1 MRGYEL
7 ELQKNQ
13 AEADVARTLVPIHAR
28 TLTWLGVF
36 AVAALI
42 VAACSGADDAANEPE
57 ESLPATSSVDEGAA
71 SADDPLVGGMIPA
84 PEFPGGHTW
93 FNVSEP
99 LSLSDLRGKVVLLDF
114 WTSGCINCQQIIPDL
129 MRLEDEF
136 ADELVVIGVHSGK
149 YDREHE
155 DESIRQSIL
164 RFGLRHPVVNDPDF
178 DIWSRYG
185 VNAWPTLVLI
195 DPAGNVARMRS
206 GEGIYPVFQ
215 PVVAALVEKFEAM
228 GEIDRSPIGIN
239 LEAASVTSAFLS
251 YPAAV
256 LADEAGDRLFIA
268 DSGRNRILIAGLDG
282 ELRGVIGSGQEGFDD
297 GFFEEATLRQ
307 PQGLALSADGNTLYI
322 ADTRNHAIRAANLRT
337 SLVTTIAGTGSRAL
351 TLPQEGAPA
360 VETDL
365 ASPWGLLWHDG
376 MLYIAMA
383 GTHQIWTMDIQANRV
398 SVFAGS
404 GSEGIQDGPRYQAT
418 LAQPSGLT
426 TDGSTLYWVDPESSA
441 VRTLSIDGEGDVET
455 LVGTGLFDFGDA
467 DGVGAAARLE
477 HPQGIV
483 YANGTLYV
491 ADTYNHKLRTVDPAS
506 REVVVVAG
514 GTRAGFSDGLGVE
527 SLLSEPNG
535 LSVANGILYI
545 ADTNNQVIRLMDLRT
560 NAVSTLELSNLTVAA
575 RGVEGR
581 TLKVSLPG
589 QTVSPDTSTLRIR
602 LTTPEHFHLNS
613 LAPSELKL
621 TSSNAP
627 VLELGKK
634 TIGWTTDDPFVE
646 VLVSVSVNDGDAVLT
661 ALGQVYYCRGGDE
674 AICLIENVDIALP
687 ITVKPGAA
695 SDQVILDYTLPDPPI
710 HD

>member
-1 MRGYEL
+1 ML
-7 ELQKNQ
+7 ERIRS
-13 AEADVARTLVPIHAR
+13 RTPI
-28 TLTWLGVF
+28 WLGVL
-36 AVAALI
+36 AVVAVIA
-42 VAACSGADDAANEPE
+42 AACSGGNGGAGEGADSA
-57 ESLPATSSVDEGAA
+57 LTTSSAGESDG
-71 SADDPLVGGMIPA
+71 SGDDPSLAGMIPA
-84 PEFPGGHTW
+84 PEFPGGHVW

-136 ADELVVIGVHSGK
+136 ADELVIIGVHSGK
-149 YDREHE
+149 YDREQE
-155 DESIRQSIL
+155 DESVRQSIL
-164 RFGLRHPVVNDPDF
+164 RFGLRHAVVNDPDF
-178 DIWSRYG
+178 VIWSTYG

-195 DPAGNVARMRS
+195 DPAGNVVGGRS

-215 PVVAALVEKFEAM
+215 PVVAALVEEFDAR
-228 GEIDRSPIGIN
+228 GEIDRSPIAID
-239 LEAASVTSAFLS
+239 LEAAGVTSAFLS

-256 LADEAGDRLFIA
+256 LTDEAGDRLFIA
-268 DSGRNRILIAGLDG
+268 DSGHNRILIAGLDG

-297 GFFEEATLRQ
+297 GSFEDATLRQ
-307 PQGLALSADGNTLYI
+307 PQGLVLSADGNTLYI
-322 ADTRNHAIRAANLRT
+322 ADTRNHAIRAADLRT
-337 SLVTTIAGTGSRAL
+337 SLVTTIAGTGLRAL
-351 TLPQEGAPA
+351 TLPQKDGPA

-365 ASPWGLLWHDG
+365 ASPWGLLLHDG
-376 MLYIAMA
+376 TLYIAMA
-383 GTHQIWTMDIQANRV
+383 GTHQIWTIDIEANTI

-404 GSEGIQDGPRYQAT
+404 GGEGIQDGPRHQAT

-426 TDGSTLYWVDPESSA
+426 TDGSTLYWVDPESSS
-441 VRTLSIDGEGDVET
+441 VRRLSIDGEGDVET

-467 DGVGAAARLE
+467 DGAGVAARLE

-506 REVVVVAG
+506 GEVVVVAG
-514 GTRAGFSDGLGVE
+514 GTRAGFDDGPGVE
-527 SLLSEPNG
+527 SLLSEPSG

-545 ADTNNQVIRLMDLRT
+545 ADSNNQVIRLMDLRT
-560 NAVSTLELSNLTVAA
+560 NAVSTLELTNLAVAA

-589 QTVSPDTSTLRIR
+589 QTVSPGTSTLRIR
-602 LTTPEHFHLNS
+602 LATPEHFYLNS
-613 LAPSELKL
+613 LVRSELTL

-627 VLELGKK
+627 VLELGEE

-646 VLVSVSVNDGDAVLT
+646 LLVSVSVNDGDAVLT
-661 ALGQVYYCRGGDE
+661 AQGQVYYCRKGDE

-687 ITVKPGAA
+687 LTVEAGAA
-695 SDQVILDYTLPDPPI
+695 SSQVVLDYALPGPTI
-710 HD
+710 NN

>member
-1 MRGYEL
+1 ML
-7 ELQKNQ
+7 ERIRS
-13 AEADVARTLVPIHAR
+13 RTPI
-28 TLTWLGVF
+28 WLGVLTVI
-36 AVAALI
+36 AVIA
-42 VAACSGADDAANEPE
+42 AACSGGNGGAGEGADSA
-57 ESLPATSSVDEGAA
+57 LTTSSAGESDG
-71 SADDPLVGGMIPA
+71 SGDDPSLAGMIPA
-84 PEFPGGHTW
+84 PEFPGGHVW

-136 ADELVVIGVHSGK
+136 ADELVIIGVHSGK
-149 YDREHE
+149 YDREQE
-155 DESIRQSIL
+155 DESVRQSIL
-164 RFGLRHPVVNDPDF
+164 RFGLRHAVVNDPDF
-178 DIWSRYG
+178 VIWSTYG

-195 DPAGNVARMRS
+195 DPAGNVVGGRS

-215 PVVAALVEKFEAM
+215 PVVAALVEEFDAR
-228 GEIDRSPIGIN
+228 GEIDRSPIAID
-239 LEAASVTSAFLS
+239 LEAVAVTSAFLS

-256 LADEAGDRLFIA
+256 LTDEAGDRLFIA
-268 DSGRNRILIAGLDG
+268 DSGHNRILIAGLDG

-297 GFFEEATLRQ
+297 GSFEDATLRQ
-307 PQGLALSADGNTLYI
+307 PQGLVLSADGNTLYI
-322 ADTRNHAIRAANLRT
+322 ADTRNHAIRAADLRT
-337 SLVTTIAGTGSRAL
+337 SLVTTIAGTGLRAL
-351 TLPQEGAPA
+351 TLPQKDGPA

-365 ASPWGLLWHDG
+365 ASPWGLLLHDG
-376 MLYIAMA
+376 TLYIAMA
-383 GTHQIWTMDIQANRV
+383 GTHQIWTIDIEANTI

-404 GSEGIQDGPRYQAT
+404 GGEGIQDGPRHQAT

-426 TDGSTLYWVDPESSA
+426 TDGSTLYWVDPESSS
-441 VRTLSIDGEGDVET
+441 VRRLSIDGEGDVET

-467 DGVGAAARLE
+467 DGAGVAARLE

-506 REVVVVAG
+506 GEVVVVAG
-514 GTRAGFSDGLGVE
+514 GTRAGFDDGPGVE
-527 SLLSEPNG
+527 SLLSEPSG

-545 ADTNNQVIRLMDLRT
+545 ADSNNQVIRLMDLRT
-560 NAVSTLELSNLTVAA
+560 NAVSTLELTNLAVAA

-589 QTVSPDTSTLRIR
+589 QTVSPGTSTLRIR
-602 LTTPEHFHLNS
+602 LATPEHFYLNS
-613 LAPSELKL
+613 LVRSELTL

-627 VLELGKK
+627 VLELGEE

-646 VLVSVSVNDGDAVLT
+646 LLVSVSVNDGDAVLT
-661 ALGQVYYCRGGDE
+661 AQGQVYYCRKGDE

-687 ITVKPGAA
+687 LTVEAGAA
-695 SDQVILDYTLPDPPI
+695 SSQVVLDYALPGPTI
-710 HD
+710 NN

>member
-1 MRGYEL
+1 
-7 ELQKNQ
+7 
-13 AEADVARTLVPIHAR
+13 
-28 TLTWLGVF
+28 
-36 AVAALI
+36 
-42 VAACSGADDAANEPE
+42 
-57 ESLPATSSVDEGAA
+57 
-71 SADDPLVGGMIPA
+71 MIPA

-136 ADELVVIGVHSGK
+136 ADELVIIGVHSGK
-149 YDREHE
+149 YDREQE
-155 DESIRQSIL
+155 DESVRQSIL
-164 RFGLRHPVVNDPDF
+164 RFGLRHAVVNDPDF
-178 DIWSRYG
+178 VIWSTYG

-195 DPAGNVARMRS
+195 DPAGNVVGGRS

-215 PVVAALVEKFEAM
+215 PVVAALVEEFDAR
-228 GEIDRSPIGIN
+228 GEIDRSPIAID
-239 LEAASVTSAFLS
+239 LEAAAVTSAFLS

-256 LADEAGDRLFIA
+256 LTDEAGDRLFIA
-268 DSGRNRILIAGLDG
+268 DSGHNRILIAGLDG
-282 ELRGVIGSGQEGFDD
+282 ELQGVIGSGQEGFDD
-297 GFFEEATLRQ
+297 GSFEDATLRQ
-307 PQGLALSADGNTLYI
+307 PQGLVLSADGNTLYI
-322 ADTRNHAIRAANLRT
+322 ADTRNHAIRAADLRT
-337 SLVTTIAGTGSRAL
+337 SLVTTIAGTGLRAL
-351 TLPQEGAPA
+351 TLPQKDGPA

-365 ASPWGLLWHDG
+365 ASPWGLLLHDG
-376 MLYIAMA
+376 TLYIAMA
-383 GTHQIWTMDIQANRV
+383 GTHQIWTIDIEANTI

-404 GSEGIQDGPRYQAT
+404 GGEGIQDGPRHQAT

-426 TDGSTLYWVDPESSA
+426 TDGSTLYWVDPESSS
-441 VRTLSIDGEGDVET
+441 VRRLSIDGEGDVET

-467 DGVGAAARLE
+467 DGAGVAARLE

-506 REVVVVAG
+506 GEVVVVAG
-514 GTRAGFSDGLGVE
+514 GTRAGFDDGPGVE
-527 SLLSEPNG
+527 SLLSEPSG

-545 ADTNNQVIRLMDLRT
+545 ADSNNQVIRLMDLRT
-560 NAVSTLELSNLTVAA
+560 NAVSTLELTNLAVAA

-589 QTVSPDTSTLRIR
+589 QTVSPGTSTLRIR
-602 LTTPEHFHLNS
+602 LATPEHFYLNS
-613 LAPSELKL
+613 LVRSELTL

-627 VLELGKK
+627 VLELGEE

-646 VLVSVSVNDGDAVLT
+646 LLVSVSVNDGDAVLT
-661 ALGQVYYCRGGDE
+661 AQGQVYYCRKGDE

-687 ITVKPGAA
+687 LTVEAGAA
-695 SDQVILDYTLPDPPI
+695 SSQVVLDYELPGPTI
-710 HD
+710 NN

>member
-1 MRGYEL
+1 ML
-7 ELQKNQ
+7 ERIRS
-13 AEADVARTLVPIHAR
+13 RTPI
-28 TLTWLGVF
+28 WLGVL
-36 AVAALI
+36 AVVAVIA
-42 VAACSGADDAANEPE
+42 AACSGGNGGAGEGADSA
-57 ESLPATSSVDEGAA
+57 LTTSSAGESDG
-71 SADDPLVGGMIPA
+71 SGDDPSLAGMIPA
-84 PEFPGGHTW
+84 PEFPGGHVW

-136 ADELVVIGVHSGK
+136 ADELVIIGVHSGK
-149 YDREHE
+149 YDREQE
-155 DESIRQSIL
+155 DESVRQSIL
-164 RFGLRHPVVNDPDF
+164 RFGLRHAVVNDPDF
-178 DIWSRYG
+178 VIWSTYG

-195 DPAGNVARMRS
+195 DPAGNVVGGRS

-215 PVVAALVEKFEAM
+215 PVVAALVEEFDAR
-228 GEIDRSPIGIN
+228 GEIDRSPIAID
-239 LEAASVTSAFLS
+239 LEAAAVTSAFLS

-256 LADEAGDRLFIA
+256 LTDEAGDRLFIA
-268 DSGRNRILIAGLDG
+268 DSGHNRILIAGLDG

-297 GFFEEATLRQ
+297 GSFEDATLRQ
-307 PQGLALSADGNTLYI
+307 PQGLVLSADGNTLYI
-322 ADTRNHAIRAANLRT
+322 ADTRNHAIRAADLRT
-337 SLVTTIAGTGSRAL
+337 SLVTTIAGTGLRAL
-351 TLPQEGAPA
+351 TLPQKDGPA

-365 ASPWGLLWHDG
+365 ASPWGLLLHDG
-376 MLYIAMA
+376 TLYIAMA
-383 GTHQIWTMDIQANRV
+383 GTHQIWTIDIEANTI

-404 GSEGIQDGPRYQAT
+404 GGEGIQDGPRHQAT

-426 TDGSTLYWVDPESSA
+426 TDGSTLYWVDPESSS
-441 VRTLSIDGEGDVET
+441 VRRLSIDGEGDVET

-467 DGVGAAARLE
+467 DGAGVAARLE

-506 REVVVVAG
+506 GEVVVVAG
-514 GTRAGFSDGLGVE
+514 GTRAGFDDGPGVE
-527 SLLSEPNG
+527 SLLSEPSG

-545 ADTNNQVIRLMDLRT
+545 ADSNNQVIRLMDLRT
-560 NAVSTLELSNLTVAA
+560 NAVSTLELTNLAVAA

-589 QTVSPDTSTLRIR
+589 QTVSPGTSTLRIR
-602 LTTPEHFHLNS
+602 LATPEHFYLNS
-613 LAPSELKL
+613 LVRSELTL

-627 VLELGKK
+627 VLELGEE

-646 VLVSVSVNDGDAVLT
+646 LLVSVSVNDGDAVLT
-661 ALGQVYYCRGGDE
+661 AQGQVYYCRKGDE

-687 ITVKPGAA
+687 LTVEAGAA
-695 SDQVILDYTLPDPPI
+695 SSQVVLDYALPGPTI
-710 HD
+710 NN